1 MRRPVQWASATCT
14 ILLAAALL
22 VVLSGCG
29 GSSEGEGTERAA
41 PSASEFPA
49 SNGRPLAAIARGAAK
64 SDLVVSPAGRV
75 VDVGTNRLAFGV
87 FDLGGE
93 QVNDADI
100 ALYFASGLKGKARGP
115 FPARVDSLK
124 TPAAFRAKTTAD
136 DPGAATSVYVVDG
149 VNVDRAGELTMLAL
163 IRDGG
168 ELHAAR
174 LPSVVVGQFKG
185 VPDVGDPAPE
195 IHTPTADDVGGDLS
209 EIDTRVPPDT
219 MHEVDYADALG
230 KEPIMLVLAT
240 PQFCQSRVCGPTVDI
255 AEQVKAELGDEAAFI
270 HMEIFNDND
279 PNKGLRP
286 QVRAFGLPTE
296 PWAFVID
303 QRGVIRERL
312 EGAFGA
318 TELSEALQRVVQ

>member
-1 MRRPVQWASATCT
+1 
-14 ILLAAALL
+14 
-22 VVLSGCG
+22 
-29 GSSEGEGTERAA
+29 
-41 PSASEFPA
+41 
-49 SNGRPLAAIARGAAK
+49 
-64 SDLVVSPAGRV
+64 V
-75 VDVGTNRLAFGV
+75 VDVGTNRFAFGV

-93 QVNDADI
+93 QVDDADI
-100 ALYFASGLKGKARGP
+100 ALYFASGLKGKAQGP

-149 VNVDRAGELTMLAL
+149 VEVDRPGELTMLAL
-163 IRDGG
+163 IRRGG
-168 ELHAAR
+168 ELQATR

-195 IHTPTADDVGGDLS
+195 IHTPTADDVGGQLS
-209 EIDTRVPPDT
+209 EIDTRIPPDT
-219 MHEVDYADALG
+219 MHDVDYADALG
-230 KEPIMLVLAT
+230 TEPIMLVLAT

-255 AEQVKAELGDEAAFI
+255 AEQVKAELGDEATFI

-279 PNKGLRP
+279 PNNGLRP
-286 QVRAFGLPTE
+286 QVNAFGLPTE

-303 QRGVIRERL
+303 ERGVIRERL

-318 TELSEALQRVVQ
+318 TELSEALQRVIQ